1 MYDAKFEPHIILTQL
16 RVRGGTFLL
25 HAQIR
30 LFCSR
35 TMNLPNKT
43 YWTSFCQFDTI
54 SGMARLFPVSPPHR
68 VNLCHWRLKVVSR
81 VPTVERYA
89 HRFYRFCLL
98 FLRLRFIPGEVRTQ
112 SRLVNSPRFCHWAME
127 AVEDGPKLRIF
138 IVSIWPNLRKYLERR
153 EFNAN
158 QGRGSFQVRNFS
170 RPNPTSVEIRP
181 SACRIVNVNSISTQL
196 NFSHLYYIW
205 VRAIEGA
212 LFTSFILVG

>member
-1 MYDAKFEPHIILTQL
+1 MTP
-16 RVRGGTFLL
+16 
-25 HAQIR
+25 
-30 LFCSR
+30 
-35 TMNLPNKT
+35 
-43 YWTSFCQFDTI
+43 
-54 SGMARLFPVSPPHR
+54 LFPASPPHR

-81 VPTVERYA
+81 GRTRERYA

-112 SRLVNSPRFCHWAME
+112 SRLVNSPRSYQWAME

-153 EFNAN
+153 EFNAK

-170 RPNPTSVEIRP
+170 RPNPTSEIRP

-196 NFSHLYYIW
+196 NFRNLYYIC
-205 VRAIEGA
+205 VRGFECA

>member
-81 VPTVERYA
+81 VRTRERYA

-98 FLRLRFIPGEVRTQ
+98 FLRLRFVPGDVRTQ
-112 SRLVNSPRFCHWAME
+112 SRLVNSPRSYHWAME
-127 AVEDGPKLRIF
+127 AVEDGPKLRI
-138 IVSIWPNLRKYLERR
+138 L
-153 EFNAN
+153 
-158 QGRGSFQVRNFS
+158 
-170 RPNPTSVEIRP
+170 
-181 SACRIVNVNSISTQL
+181 
-196 NFSHLYYIW
+196 
-205 VRAIEGA
+205 
-212 LFTSFILVG
+212 